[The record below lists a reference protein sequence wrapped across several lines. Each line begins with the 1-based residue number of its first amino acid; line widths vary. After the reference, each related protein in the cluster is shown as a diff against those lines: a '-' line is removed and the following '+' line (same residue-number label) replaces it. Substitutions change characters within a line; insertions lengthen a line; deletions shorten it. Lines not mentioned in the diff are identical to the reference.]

1 MNRPFSAGNR
11 NCIGMHLARVQI
23 LLTICA
29 LYQRFDLTLDPRVTE
44 EMMAQRDFGLMTV
57 SGKKLWMMA
66 TPRKT

>member
-1 MNRPFSAGNR
+1 
-11 NCIGMHLARVQI
+11 MHLARVQI